1 MEKQLIYNAIRTPD
15 GTVLVSYHRH
25 DYVTH
30 LDINGDEYS
39 TDGGID
45 YLHRSVNK
53 IPAEDLSLYDDE
65 PFEKIREIIH
75 RGGRGIDGKQPLK
88 YVKLSEVD
96 DKWLEAIIDY
106 ENRLRPDNPQL
117 KWYNLEKDYR
127 NERLSTNEISILS
140 K

>member
-25 DYVTH
+25 GYVRH
-30 LDINGDEYS
+30 LDANGDEYS

-65 PFEKIREIIH
+65 PFEKIREVIY
-75 RGGRGIDGKQPLK
+75 RGGRGKSGKEELH

-96 DKWLEAIIDY
+96 DEWLGDIIDY
-106 ENRLRPDNPQL
+106 EEQYRPNNSQL
-117 KWYNLEKDYR
+117 KWYHLENDYR
-127 NERLSTNEISILS
+127 NNKLNGEEI
-140 K
+140 

>member
-30 LDINGDEYS
+30 LDTNGDEYS
-39 TDGGID
+39 TDGGLD

-65 PFEKIREIIH
+65 PFEKIREVIH
-75 RGGRGIDGKQPLK
+75 RGGRGKSGKEELK

-96 DKWLEAIIDY
+96 DEWLGAIIDY
-106 ENRLRPDNPQL
+106 EERLRPDNPQL

-127 NERLSTNEISILS
+127 NGKNI
-140 K
+140 